1 MSQFIRKNNKKTI
14 GILGGMGPAA
24 SALLYQ
30 RLVTTAQQHYHAKQ
44 DTDFPPL
51 FIYNLPLLGFAETGF
66 TDPLLV
72 REQLIGGVQKLA
84 SAGSDFIIIACN
96 TVHYFLPSMQSSV
109 PIPILSIIEQT
120 VQEVVAKHYETV
132 GVLSSA
138 STARLLIYQQS
149 LENSGIKVLSPDPK
163 QQTIIDEVI
172 VHVMG
177 GTQGQIDVLALQTVM
192 KQLQEQGAEAIV
204 LGCTE
209 LPLAIDQSQSHLPLF
224 DTIQI
229 MVNAALY
236 QAYEAK

>member
-1 MSQFIRKNNKKTI
+1 
-14 GILGGMGPAA
+14 
-24 SALLYQ
+24 
-30 RLVTTAQQHYHAKQ
+30 
-44 DTDFPPL
+44 
-51 FIYNLPLLGFAETGF
+51 
-66 TDPLLV
+66 
-72 REQLIGGVQKLA
+72 
-84 SAGSDFIIIACN
+84 
-96 TVHYFLPSMQSSV
+96 MQSSV